1 MIMLIG
7 GGAGTRLAVVDG
19 CNEAKRRMP
28 KAMDVYQSV
37 ERKKMVNK
45 THGRSVNTLKWGK
58 RGPRAR
64 WLDGNAEGMSWVGG
78 A

>member
-1 MIMLIG
+1 MLIG
-7 GGAGTRLAVVDG
+7 GGAGARLAVVDG

-45 THGRSVNTLKWGK
+45 TQGKRVNTPKREK
-58 RGPRAR
+58 RGPRAW
-64 WLDGNAEGMSWVGG
+64 WLGGNAEGMSWVGG